1 MTKNIIGNSKR
12 TILMFGG
19 SLKKKTYVFDGETI
33 KILEEIKL
41 ELGKK
46 ETQILREAI
55 RLYYDHNLEMRAQ
68 MSRLEEAVSK
78 IADLVEKIGDLSY
91 KIGRCEQRLSELQEE
106 IRRLK
111 GG

>member
-1 MTKNIIGNSKR
+1 M
-12 TILMFGG
+12 
-19 SLKKKTYVFDGETI
+19 KKKTYVFDGETI

-55 RLYYDHNLEMRAQ
+55 KLYYEQNMEMKAQ
-68 MSRLEEAVSK
+68 MSRLETAVSE
-78 IADLVEKIGDLSY
+78 ITELVQKIGELSY
-91 KIGRCEQRLSELQEE
+91 KLGRCEEKLSELQDE

-111 GG
+111 SG

>member
-1 MTKNIIGNSKR
+1 M
-12 TILMFGG
+12 
-19 SLKKKTYVFDGETI
+19 KKKTYVFDGETI

-55 RLYYDHNLEMRAQ
+55 RLYYEQNLEMKTQ
-68 MSRLEEAVSK
+68 MSRLEEAVSMLAELLERIK
-78 IADLVEKIGDLSY
+78 GLSSQFNRFEEK
-91 KIGRCEQRLSELQEE
+91 LSELQDE

-111 GG
+111 SG

>member
-1 MTKNIIGNSKR
+1 M
-12 TILMFGG
+12 
-19 SLKKKTYVFDGETI
+19 KKKTYVFDGETI

-55 RLYYDHNLEMRAQ
+55 KLYYEQNMEMKAQ
-68 MSRLEEAVSK
+68 ISRLEDAISKVSE
-78 IADLVEKIGDLSY
+78 LVQKVGDLSNRL
-91 KIGRCEQRLSELQEE
+91 GRCEEKLSELQDE

-111 GG
+111 SG

>member
-1 MTKNIIGNSKR
+1 M
-12 TILMFGG
+12 
-19 SLKKKTYVFDGETI
+19 KKKTYVFDGETI

-55 RLYYDHNLEMRAQ
+55 RLYYEQNLEMKAQ
-68 MSRLEEAVSK
+68 MSRLEEAVSMLAELLERMK
-78 IADLVEKIGDLSY
+78 DLSL
-91 KIGRCEQRLSELQEE
+91 KLDRFEENLSELQDE

-111 GG
+111 SG

>member
-1 MTKNIIGNSKR
+1 M
-12 TILMFGG
+12 
-19 SLKKKTYVFDGETI
+19 KKKTYVFDGETI

-55 RLYYDHNLEMRAQ
+55 KLYYEQNLEMKAQ
-68 MSRLEEAVSK
+68 MSRLENAVSK
-78 IADLVEKIGDLSY
+78 IAELVQKIGDLSY
-91 KIGRCEQRLSELQEE
+91 KLGRCEEKLSELQDE

-111 GG
+111 SG

>member
-1 MTKNIIGNSKR
+1 M
-12 TILMFGG
+12 
-19 SLKKKTYVFDGETI
+19 KKKTYVFDGETI

-55 RLYYDHNLEMRAQ
+55 KLYYEQNLEMKAQ
-68 MSRLEEAVSK
+68 MSRLEDAVSK
-78 IADLVEKIGDLSY
+78 IAELVQKIGDLSY
-91 KIGRCEQRLSELQEE
+91 KLGRCEEKLSELREE

-111 GG
+111 SG